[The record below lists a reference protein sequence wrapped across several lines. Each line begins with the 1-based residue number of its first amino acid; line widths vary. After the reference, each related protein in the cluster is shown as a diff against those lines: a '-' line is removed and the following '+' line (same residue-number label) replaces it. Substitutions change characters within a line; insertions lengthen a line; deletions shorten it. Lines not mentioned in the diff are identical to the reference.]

1 MMTYFFGV
9 IKQYTTLATQLQ
21 MSSLSSFK
29 QFHVFFPSVKII
41 VVVLGQASFFMMA
54 T

>member
-29 QFHVFFPSVKII
+29 QFHVFFFPVLKLLLLCLVKR
-41 VVVLGQASFFMMA
+41 LFS
-54 T
+54 